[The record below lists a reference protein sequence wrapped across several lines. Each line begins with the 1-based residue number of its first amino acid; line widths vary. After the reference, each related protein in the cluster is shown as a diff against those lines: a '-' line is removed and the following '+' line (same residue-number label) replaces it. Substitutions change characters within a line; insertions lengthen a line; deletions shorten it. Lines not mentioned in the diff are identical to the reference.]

1 MTSDSRP
8 ARPQTILTV
17 QETEW
22 INPHTVRLIAGGPG
36 YAAFQDKDATDKYVK
51 IYFTRPELG
60 LEPPYDMAALREV
73 LPPEDLPTTRTY
85 TVRWSDPA
93 AQRLAIDFVVH
104 GNEGLA
110 GPWAVSATP
119 GDRLVFG
126 DPGGQYAPDP
136 AAERHLFV
144 GDDSAVPAIAAAL
157 EALPA
162 DAQGDVLLE
171 VDGPEDCISLV
182 KPEGLR
188 VQWLYRDGAVPGTQ
202 PLLPE
207 AVSRLEWQAEGT
219 QIFAHGERGAMKSLR
234 SIFKERG
241 VTRDQL
247 SLSAYWA
254 LGRDEL
260 RFQAEKREPVGVIA
274 PV

>member
-1 MTSDSRP
+1 MTSTV

-22 INPHTVRLIAGGPG
+22 INPHTVRIIAGGPG
-36 YAAFQDKDATDKYVK
+36 YADFQDKDATDKYIK
-51 IYFTRPELG
+51 IYFTRPELR
-60 LEPPYDMAALREV
+60 LEPPYDLPALREV

-93 AQRLAIDFVVH
+93 RQRLAIDFVVH
-104 GNEGLA
+104 GEGGLA
-110 GPWAVSATP
+110 GPWAASATP
-119 GDRLVFG
+119 GERLVFG
-126 DPGGQYAPDP
+126 GPGGQYVPDP
-136 AAERHLFV
+136 TAERHLLV

-157 EALPA
+157 EAMPA

-171 VDGPEDCISLV
+171 VEGPDDRIGLV
-182 KPEGLR
+182 KPEGMQ
-188 VQWLYRDGAVPGTQ
+188 VQWLYRGGAVPGFE

-207 AVSRLEWQAEGT
+207 AVGLLDWRTEGT
-219 QIFAHGERGAMKSLR
+219 QIFAHGERGAMKTLR
-234 SIFKERG
+234 TIFRERG
-241 VTRDQL
+241 VGREQL

-254 LGRDEL
+254 LGRDEQ
-260 RFQAEKREPVGVIA
+260 RFQAEKKEPVGVIE